1 MRHTNALP
9 GGSYGRCL
17 KSTARSDKRLKLM
30 ALSIILIVSKGMRGK
45 CVKRGSR
52 HKQKI
57 RRVTADARAAHA
69 VSISGTLSVNLFELQ
84 MSFLSFVPFK
94 FAALVF

>member
-1 MRHTNALP
+1 
-9 GGSYGRCL
+9 
-17 KSTARSDKRLKLM
+17 M

-84 MSFLSFVPFK
+84 MSFLSFGLFK
-94 FAALVF
+94 FAALVFRFPQFFED